1 MFAEP
6 ENPSEEILR
15 IITAFAL
22 FEGSYKRE
30 EVEAAIERKDEIA
43 PFLLRTLERVLEY
56 PEEYFDEPDFFG
68 HYYALNLL
76 GYFRYPAA
84 HNVMLDLAGLPEE
97 VLHEVFGD
105 SITEDFSHVLAD
117 TCNGDVTGIIALLRN
132 RRAGLYARAAAADA
146 LCYTVADGIVPRGEV
161 LAVLTEIFSSWSNE
175 DDGDEDL
182 QELPGLISYCLLD
195 LDPVASLPLIVE
207 AWEAGVIPDFFMTE
221 KDLAHF
227 STMGE
232 DDGLTEL
239 AEKRMRRYQH
249 GVHGVMQ
256 WWACFNTP
264 AVPGER
270 SFDAATRVSR
280 LPNKKKSAKRKHEK
294 SSRRKNRRKK

>member
-15 IITAFAL
+15 IITAFAP
-22 FEGSYKRE
+22 FDGSYKRE
-30 EVEAAIERKDEIA
+30 EVEAAIERKDEVA
-43 PFLLRTLERVLEY
+43 PILLRTLERVLEY
-56 PEEYFDEPDFFG
+56 PEDYIDESEFFG
-68 HYYALNLL
+68 HVYALILL

-84 HNVMLDLAGLPEE
+84 HTVILDLAALPDD
-97 VLHEVFGD
+97 VLDAVFGD

-132 RRAGLYARAAAADA
+132 RRAGLYARAAAAEA
-146 LCYTVADGIVPRGEV
+146 LCYTVVDGLVPGGEA

-175 DDGDEDL
+175 DDEDEDN
-182 QELPGLISYCLLD
+182 QELPGLIPYNLLD
-195 LDPVASLPLIVE
+195 LNPVASLPLIVE
-207 AWEAGVIPDFFMTE
+207 AWEAGVIPDFFITE

-239 AEKRMRRYQH
+239 AEKRMQRYQH

-256 WWACFNTP
+256 WWACFNRP
-264 AVPGER
+264 AVPGGRRFEV
-270 SFDAATRVSR
+270 ATGGSHT
-280 LPNKKKSAKRKHEK
+280 PNKRKSAKRKHEK